1 MNHHAKVPNM
11 RLTLIIP
18 SMSATGGA
26 ERIMATMANY
36 WAAKGWDIT
45 LLTFDDGSRP
55 VFYPLHANILH
66 LPLRPG
72 SKYPPPLGT
81 AVTIA
86 RTIAA
91 LRREIRHCAPQVVIS
106 FMDTTNVLTLLST
119 LKVRVPVIVAEHSNP
134 KANIRV
140 GSRYWPV
147 WSLFRALTY
156 PRAMKVVVLTE
167 GAIKYFSQR
176 IQKITTAIPN
186 PVAVSLA
193 LGSQIPIKKNK
204 EQTLITVGRLVTVKQ
219 FDLLLQ
225 AFARITLR
233 HPSWNLK
240 IFGEGPERR
249 RLEALIHNLKIEGR
263 VELPGVTR
271 EIWQEMSRAD
281 LFVLSSKFEGFPM
294 ALAEAMAC
302 GLPVVSF
309 DCPFGPAEIVRDGVD
324 GILLPPGDVAAL
336 AEALDRLMGDAALR
350 QRLAARAPEILERF
364 ALENVMSKWEAVIE
378 EVTRCG

>member
-1 MNHHAKVPNM
+1 MANM
-11 RLTLIIP
+11 V
-18 SMSATGGA
+18 
-26 ERIMATMANY
+26 NY
-36 WAAKGWDIT
+36 WAAKGWNIT

-66 LPLRPG
+66 LPLRVG

-119 LKVRVPVIVAEHSNP
+119 LKVGVPVIVAEHGNP
-134 KANIRV
+134 KEHIRFA
-140 GSRYWPV
+140 SRYWPV

-193 LGSQIPIKKNK
+193 LETQMPIKKTK
-204 EQTLITVGRLVTVKQ
+204 EQTLIAVGRLVTYKQ

-225 AFARITLR
+225 AFACITLR
-233 HPSWNLK
+233 HPNWNLK
-240 IFGEGPERR
+240 IFGEGPERG
-249 RLEALIHNLKIEGR
+249 RLEALIHSLKIEGR

-281 LFVLSSKFEGFPM
+281 LFVLNSKIEGFPM
-294 ALAEAMAC
+294 VLAEAMAC

-350 QRLAARAPEILERF
+350 QRLAARAPEVLERF